1 MIYFVVF
8 ILLLIPVFWYDWMA
22 KTGKENRWYYL
33 NLIVLILLAG
43 LRYRVGGDTMT
54 YMEQFEE
61 IPSLSEYKN
70 FDFVE
75 AVYQPLWYLMNMLSK
90 SISDSFTCFQ
100 LIHAAFVNIS
110 FFYFFRKYCPN
121 YYFTTILLYYFAY
134 FCYLNMEVL
143 RESLCVSLL
152 LWATPA
158 LLQKR
163 WLAYYSFCT
172 ICFFIHYS
180 SMIMFV
186 LPLLFSFLKKPN
198 WKLQIVILSCLFVAV
213 GFVDI
218 IDVMLELLPISP
230 QFTEML
236 ENYVDTD
243 RSLGGVLSQLFVY
256 VPIGGLIYL
265 HEKNEKDIDIS
276 FAPII
281 FGVVIINT
289 MAMHLGAFD
298 RLINYFKPFILV
310 YLVQIS
316 YYIIS
321 SKKFVEY
328 QKSFCVLFVV
338 LFVFIS
344 NSVRYYTKDLSN
356 IYPNSSFINVY
367 HPYHSVLN
375 PTDDERRE
383 KIRENMM
390 YQ

>member
-1 MIYFVVF
+1 M
-8 ILLLIPVFWYDWMA
+8 
-22 KTGKENRWYYL
+22 
-33 NLIVLILLAG
+33 
-43 LRYRVGGDTMT
+43 
-54 YMEQFEE
+54 
-61 IPSLSEYKN
+61 
-70 FDFVE
+70 
-75 AVYQPLWYLMNMLSK
+75 
-90 SISDSFTCFQ
+90 
-100 LIHAAFVNIS
+100 
-110 FFYFFRKYCPN
+110 
-121 YYFTTILLYYFAY
+121 
-134 FCYLNMEVL
+134 
-143 RESLCVSLL
+143 
-152 LWATPA
+152 
-158 LLQKR
+158 
-163 WLAYYSFCT
+163 
-172 ICFFIHYS
+172 
-180 SMIMFV
+180 
-186 LPLLFSFLKKPN
+186 
-198 WKLQIVILSCLFVAV
+198 
-213 GFVDI
+213 
-218 IDVMLELLPISP
+218 
-230 QFTEML
+230 
-236 ENYVDTD
+236 
-243 RSLGGVLSQLFVY
+243 GGVLSQLFVY